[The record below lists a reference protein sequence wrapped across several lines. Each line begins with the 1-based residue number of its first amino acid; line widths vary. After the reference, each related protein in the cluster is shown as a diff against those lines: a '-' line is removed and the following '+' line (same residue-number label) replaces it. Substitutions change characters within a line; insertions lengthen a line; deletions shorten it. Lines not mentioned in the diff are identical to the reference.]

1 MRLRLRPAAQGRSF
15 GRFCGAQKRRSAA
28 HWAVESRR
36 SNVLARQ
43 LAGRLTLAVGAWD
56 PSQQI
61 TVLDAPVLAEL
72 LGAATRLHLDD
83 FGLPAA
89 AVSRLA
95 ATVRLPPAAWRAAE
109 ELTSEELVS
118 LVRLYVLAEGRFP
131 DWKAGAKS
139 PVITLCRLLRRR
151 GAWPAELSAWIKSN
165 SDNRFLPYGSLA
177 DRL

>member
-15 GRFCGAQKRRSAA
+15 GGLCGAQKQRSAA

-61 TVLDAPVLAEL
+61 TALDAPVLAEL
-72 LGAATRLHLDD
+72 LGAAISLHLDD

-109 ELTSEELVS
+109 ALTSEELVS